1 MRCVFGKQE
10 YAAAGVEVAPKKVKW
25 RLVRMAGLH
34 VVSQGKPRLRYALA
48 AKQPSSQAAKQPSS
62 QAAKQPSSQAA
73 KQASRQAGKQAYP
86 CSCAASL
93 RVPKFCLTKQ
103 LREPLRIAAMAFKR
117 NTCPMPV
124 IPAQAGIHVATRHCH
139 TLPHTAARAGC
150 SKGKAKVARP
160 ILFKCFCAR
169 CVAFGSVA
177 AWCFDLQGAVVEGVA
192 GCACDF
198 CCQLHGGFG
207 G

>member
-48 AKQPSSQAAKQPSS
+48 AKQPSSQAAKQAS
-62 QAAKQPSSQAA
+62 
-73 KQASRQAGKQAYP
+73 KQAGKQAGKQAYP

>member
-1 MRCVFGKQE
+1 MFGKQE

-48 AKQPSSQAAKQPSS
+48 AKQPSSQAAKQAS
-62 QAAKQPSSQAA
+62 
-73 KQASRQAGKQAYP
+73 KQAGKQAGKQAYP

>member
-48 AKQPSSQAAKQPSS
+48 AKQPSS
-62 QAAKQPSSQAA
+62 
-73 KQASRQAGKQAYP
+73 QAGKQAYP

>member
-1 MRCVFGKQE
+1 MWALRCVLGKQE
-10 YAAAGVEVAPKKVKW
+10 HAAAGVEVAPKKVKW

-34 VVSQGKPRLRYALA
+34 VVSQGKPRLRYAL
-48 AKQPSSQAAKQPSS
+48 AAKQPSS

-124 IPAQAGIHVATRHCH
+124 IPALAGIDVATRHCH

>member
-34 VVSQGKPRLRYALA
+34 VVSQGKPRLRYAL
-48 AKQPSSQAAKQPSS
+48 
-62 QAAKQPSSQAA
+62 AAKQPSSQAA

>member
-1 MRCVFGKQE
+1 MFGKQE

-48 AKQPSSQAAKQPSS
+48 AKQPSS
-62 QAAKQPSSQAA
+62 
-73 KQASRQAGKQAYP
+73 QAGKQAYP

-124 IPAQAGIHVATRHCH
+124 IPAQAGIHAATRHCT
-139 TLPHTAARAGC
+139 TLPPA
-150 SKGKAKVARP
+150 
-160 ILFKCFCAR
+160 L
-169 CVAFGSVA
+169 
-177 AWCFDLQGAVVEGVA
+177 GAVRAKSRTPNPFQVFLRPLRSLWLSCRLV
-192 GCACDF
+192 
-198 CCQLHGGFG
+198 L
-207 G
+207 

>member
-1 MRCVFGKQE
+1 MWALRCVLGKQE
-10 YAAAGVEVAPKKVKW
+10 HAAAGVEVAPKKVKW
-25 RLVRMAGLH
+25 RLVRMAWLACCE
-34 VVSQGKPRLRYALA
+34 PRQAQIALRFG
-48 AKQPSSQAAKQPSS
+48 SQAAKQPSS
-62 QAAKQPSSQAA
+62 
-73 KQASRQAGKQAYP
+73 QAGKQAYP

>member
-1 MRCVFGKQE
+1 MWALRCVLGKQE
-10 YAAAGVEVAPKKVKW
+10 HAAAGVEVAPKKVKW

-34 VVSQGKPRLRYALA
+34 VESQGKPRLRYALA

-62 QAAKQPSSQAA
+62 QA
-73 KQASRQAGKQAYP
+73 GKQAYP
-86 CSCAASL
+86 CSCAASV
-93 RVPKFCLTKQ
+93 RAPKSCLPKQ
-103 LREPLRIAAMAFKR
+103 LREPFRAAAMAFKR

>member
-48 AKQPSSQAAKQPSS
+48 AKQPSSQAG
-62 QAAKQPSSQAA
+62 

>member
-1 MRCVFGKQE
+1 MWALRCVLGKQE
-10 YAAAGVEVAPKKVKW
+10 HAAAGVEVAPKKVKW

-48 AKQPSSQAAKQPSS
+48 AKQPSSQAAKQAS
-62 QAAKQPSSQAA
+62 
-73 KQASRQAGKQAYP
+73 KQAGKQAGKQAYP

>member
-34 VVSQGKPRLRYALA
+34 VVSQGKPRLRYAL
-48 AKQPSSQAAKQPSS
+48 AAKQPSS

-124 IPAQAGIHVATRHCH
+124 IPAQAGIHAATRHCT
-139 TLPHTAARAGC
+139 TLPPA
-150 SKGKAKVARP
+150 
-160 ILFKCFCAR
+160 L
-169 CVAFGSVA
+169 
-177 AWCFDLQGAVVEGVA
+177 GAVRAKSRTPNPFQVFLRPLRSLWLSCRLV
-192 GCACDF
+192 
-198 CCQLHGGFG
+198 L
-207 G
+207 

>member
-25 RLVRMAGLH
+25 RLVRMAWLACCE
-34 VVSQGKPRLRYALA
+34 PRQAQIALRFG
-48 AKQPSSQAAKQPSS
+48 SQAAKQPSS
-62 QAAKQPSSQAA
+62 QAAKQPSRQAS

-124 IPAQAGIHVATRHCH
+124 IPAQAGIHAATRHCT
-139 TLPHTAARAGC
+139 TLPPA
-150 SKGKAKVARP
+150 
-160 ILFKCFCAR
+160 L
-169 CVAFGSVA
+169 
-177 AWCFDLQGAVVEGVA
+177 GAVRAKSRTPNPFQVFLRPLRSLWLSCRLV
-192 GCACDF
+192 
-198 CCQLHGGFG
+198 L
-207 G
+207 